1 MDSTTLYFEDFQ
13 LGETFRSPSKTITD
27 AHFLFFSGLTGDNH
41 PIHYD
46 DEYAKSTRFGGR
58 VAHGLLLSAMTAAGA
73 SSLSP
78 LIEESIVAFVEQSA
92 RFLLPV
98 LIGDTIAPALEVSE
112 LIPKRNVGLVRLT
125 SRITNQRGETVMEGT
140 HAYLVKRR
148 PANSGSRV
156 ERGA

>member
-1 MDSTTLYFEDFQ
+1 M
-13 LGETFRSPSKTITD
+13 
-27 AHFLFFSGLTGDNH
+27 
-41 PIHYD
+41 
-46 DEYAKSTRFGGR
+46 
-58 VAHGLLLSAMTAAGA
+58 
-73 SSLSP
+73 
-78 LIEESIVAFVEQSA
+78 IEESIVAFVEQSA

>member
-27 AHFLFFSGLTGDNH
+27 AHFLFFSGLTGDSH

-58 VAHGLLLSAMTAAGA
+58 VAHGLLLTAMTAAGA

-92 RFLLPV
+92 RFLQPV

-125 SRITNQRGETVMEGT
+125 SRITNQRGETVLEGT

-148 PANSGSRV
+148 PDNSDSGG

>member
-1 MDSTTLYFEDFQ
+1 MVSTLYFEDFQ

-27 AHFLFFSGLTGDNH
+27 AHFLFFSGLTGDSH

-92 RFLLPV
+92 RFLQPV
-98 LIGDTIAPALEVSE
+98 LVGDTIAPELEVSE
-112 LIPKRNVGLVRLT
+112 LIPKSNVGLVRLT
-125 SRITNQRGETVMEGT
+125 SRITNQRGETVLEGT

-148 PANSGSRV
+148 PSASDSGVQRD
-156 ERGA
+156 A